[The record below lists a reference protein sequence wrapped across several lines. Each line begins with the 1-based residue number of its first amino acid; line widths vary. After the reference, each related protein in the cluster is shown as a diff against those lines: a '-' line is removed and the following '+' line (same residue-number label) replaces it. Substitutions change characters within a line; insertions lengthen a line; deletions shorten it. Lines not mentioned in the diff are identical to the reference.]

1 MRFVDKNDLLNGLIQ
16 DNKELDSDEQNKK
29 LPKQELVIE

>member
-1 MRFVDKNDLLNGLIQ
+1 MRFIDKSGLLNGLIK

-29 LPKQELVIE
+29 LSKKRASN

>member
-1 MRFVDKNDLLNGLIQ
+1 MCFVDKNGLLNGLLQ

-29 LPKQELVIE
+29 LPKKELVIE